1 LSQPLLSRA
10 SLLTFLVAPLIGTTY
25 TWTVDLSGQGGNPQF
40 DLKNGHRFFFEFFDA
55 GATSGYESQYINIT
69 DNGAATTTSASSTPK
84 KTTAA
89 QTSSASQTATPTP
102 TSSPTNTSAPVSK
115 GGLSKGAQAGI
126 GVGVG
131 IVGLAA
137 IIGAIAFFTMRRR
150 RAEGAAY
157 AAPPSEL
164 PPTDTAKSYYGP
176 PVELPPS
183 MPKYAGREP
192 MRPMSEL
199 PGTPSQNISAVSGV
213 HEL

>member
-69 DNGAATTTSASSTPK
+69 DNGAATTTSAGSTPK

-89 QTSSASQTATPTP
+89 KTSSASQTTTP